1 MPPFFGHHERAVY
14 VTLRE
19 VYLSALF
26 EIFGQSFEYAA
37 KNSFLNPLLKAP
49 MAGLVGGIAFG
60 QVLLRCPGTKYPEY
74 WRLGRRVGLA
84 RACLV
89 GLLFEVGLV

>member
-1 MPPFFGHHERAVY
+1 VPPFFGYNKRAVY

-19 VYLSALF
+19 VYLPTLF

-49 MAGLVGGIAFG
+49 MAGLVGRIAFG
-60 QVLLRCPGTKYPEY
+60 QVLPRCPGTKYPEY
-74 WRLGRRVGLA
+74 GV
-84 RACLV
+84 
-89 GLLFEVGLV
+89 